1 MPVYIRLRARGN
13 RDVVPKTFCRKKLSG
28 LRRSVDTVLKAIKF
42 IYQIMP
48 GEFLVLAEN
57 IKAVMGN
64 GGKAISSNA
73 L

>member
-1 MPVYIRLRARGN
+1 MPGYIGLRARGN
-13 RDVVPKTFCRKKLSG
+13 RDVVPKRFCWKELSG

-48 GEFLVLAEN
+48 GEFLVLVEN

-64 GGKAISSNA
+64 GGKAI
-73 L
+73 